1 MYLPSSISFAVIDGK
16 LTLTPGKL
24 TCLFEPNLPLPKSS
38 SFLQRIFFYFGII
51 IMFLAFPI
59 TLPLALFLMKKAPR

>member
-1 MYLPSSISFAVIDGK
+1 MHERFEDYPHLYSGEF
-16 LTLTPGKL
+16 
-24 TCLFEPNLPLPKSS
+24 FEPNLPLPKSS
-38 SFLQRIFFYFGII
+38 SLLQRLFFYFGII